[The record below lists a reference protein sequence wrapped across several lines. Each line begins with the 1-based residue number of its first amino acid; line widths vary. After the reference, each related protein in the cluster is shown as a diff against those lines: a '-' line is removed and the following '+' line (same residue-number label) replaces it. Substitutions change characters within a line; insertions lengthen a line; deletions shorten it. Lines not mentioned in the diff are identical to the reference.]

1 MKVLTVRTC
10 KRISNSLMGKQFSQ
24 SELVLAIL
32 QHNVSVTSKQLM
44 AAGVTN
50 PSLIVSYLRSVGF
63 DIRTTLVEGR
73 NSNGIIRRNIAEYS
87 LLLSKTDHGGE

>member
-1 MKVLTVRTC
+1 MKILTVRTC
-10 KRISNSLMGKQFSQ
+10 NKIDPLLSREFSQ
-24 SELVLAIL
+24 RELALAIF

-50 PSLIVSYLRSVGF
+50 PSLIVSFLRSVGF

-73 NSNGIIRRNIAEYS
+73 NSNGVIRRNIAEYS
-87 LLLSKTDHGGE
+87 LLPSKTEQGGE